1 MTDKPKIKRSSVSLA
16 SLPPCYSRY
25 KAGNVSCIV
34 CEVHHSCYNRK
45 KQGASTMTIE
55 YTKLDGVK
63 ASGTGGGTHN
73 ILGEP
78 ERTTTNFPN
87 STELINIAH
96 REWKNREARKGN
108 HDEAAWSSGWI
119 SGYLTGRGGA

>member
-1 MTDKPKIKRSSVSLA
+1 
-16 SLPPCYSRY
+16 
-25 KAGNVSCIV
+25 
-34 CEVHHSCYNRK
+34 
-45 KQGASTMTIE
+45 MTIE

-73 ILGEP
+73 ILGES
-78 ERTTTNFPN
+78 ERTTTNIPN
-87 STELINIAH
+87 STALIEMAH

-119 SGYLTGRGGA
+119 SGYLTRGGGA